1 MSRYARKRRALH
13 IGEDNPLHQRR
24 TPIFSLS
31 LKARVS
37 LTADMACFVLAAST
51 TPRTSLAPVV
61 QLPRVMMGDCGNQ
74 GFNSFRRWPTY
85 KQNAVSLT
93 SKARSFFGL
102 AEMEDGEVTFEE
114 MCERGKDKCDID
126 YLEKLMNAMPLAD
139 QRGEQV
145 MLDVNHGKLEWSKV
159 VA

>member
-1 MSRYARKRRALH
+1 L
-13 IGEDNPLHQRR
+13 
-24 TPIFSLS
+24 LS
-31 LKARVS
+31 INARVS

-61 QLPRVMMGDCGNQ
+61 QLSRVMMGDCGNQ

-145 MLDVNHGKLEWSKV
+145 MLDVNNGKLEWSKV